1 MFKVLEFRIIVTN
14 GLDILTSLEYHDK
27 IRRTNLS
34 THLITPLLKFRSL
47 PPGHYQQEN
56 IIITM
61 KISHR
66 KIKIKGFSPSPLIMP
81 AYKIPF
87 FSDREIKRD
96 KRINC
101 VLEEFWI
108 LFQIYVSRIQP
119 ECYQRGGR
127 HLWHTMCIQ
136 PKSHRHL
143 NLSNPQV
150 HIQSQYF
157 SSSVKKII
165 MLSPIYANTSYLDFL
180 GFSIIVQEYFINSR
194 VILKVSKW

>member
-87 FSDREIKRD
+87 FSDRGI
-96 KRINC
+96 
-101 VLEEFWI
+101 
-108 LFQIYVSRIQP
+108 
-119 ECYQRGGR
+119 
-127 HLWHTMCIQ
+127 
-136 PKSHRHL
+136 
-143 NLSNPQV
+143 
-150 HIQSQYF
+150 
-157 SSSVKKII
+157 
-165 MLSPIYANTSYLDFL
+165 SY
-180 GFSIIVQEYFINSR
+180 IER
-194 VILKVSKW
+194 